1 MDPVSSKLKRDSD
14 SYSVRL
20 YDYIPV
26 NAALIDHVRKLDG
39 FNDTELVILKQLLV
53 DTVAKIN

>member
-1 MDPVSSKLKRDSD
+1 MDPVGSKLKRDSD
-14 SYSVRL
+14 SYTVRL
-20 YDYIPV
+20 YDFIPV